1 MAIDFGRMI
10 QGVATGAMGQYN
22 AEVAAK
28 DKMKGNIIERAGL
41 NFYEETLPA
50 FQKKEASRKET
61 YDKLAGKFGPDV
73 AEYFGQN
80 NFITGDANDYKNIL
94 IELGDKPEIKADQL
108 KTYLDATDSSYTKR
122 ATKRFDAIKEREKT
136 IMGLTTGDSKIGTMT
151 AQLQIPES
159 TPITETTEEIVT
171 PAVEGTQSG
180 PVVTEAVSEKTEMK
194 TTALPTY
201 EEIFGDGK
209 EKVTNVYM
217 DMKPEDKAKYKTM
230 ADKIFDRDK
239 DTLTGDFATAKGY
252 NEDYKK
258 GLDDGTISD
267 KTTRNQY
274 INDRWFKEQ
283 YLPNEGLV
291 HSSSNSKSFIGSN
304 LVEPIDVTN
313 AREIVNQL
321 KAINP
326 DDPNILVI
334 LDDVKSKTGI
344 QDLSVY
350 GL

>member
-10 QGVATGAMGQYN
+10 QGVATGAMGQFN

-28 DKMKGNIIERAGL
+28 DKMKGEIIQRAGL

-50 FQKKEASRKET
+50 FQKKEESRKKT
-61 YDKLAGKFGPDV
+61 YDILAGRFGVDV

-80 NFITGDANDYKNIL
+80 YITGDANDYKNIL
-94 IELGDKPEIKADQL
+94 IQLGDNPEIKADKIKQYL
-108 KTYLDATDSSYTKR
+108 KATDSSYTKR
-122 ATKRFDAIKEREKT
+122 AESRFDAIKEREKT

-159 TPITETTEEIVT
+159 TPITETTEEVVT
-171 PAVEGTQSG
+171 PAVEGTQVG
-180 PVVTEAVSEKTEMK
+180 PQVTEAVPEKREMK

-209 EKVTNVYM
+209 EKAESRYLAM
-217 DMKPEDKAKYKTM
+217 DSTERSRYKSM
-230 ADKIFDRDK
+230 ADNVFNRDK

-258 GLDDGTISD
+258 GLKDGTISD

-274 INDRWFKEQ
+274 IYNRWFQEQ
-283 YLPNEGLV
+283 YLPSEGLTYAGGKTTE
-291 HSSSNSKSFIGSN
+291 SS
-304 LVEPIDVTN
+304 EPEVVTN
-313 AREIVNQL
+313 ARR
-321 KAINP
+321 AINYQKSIGN
-326 DDPNILVI
+326 DNAVQEAKDLLKSLGYDPT
-334 LDDVKSKTGI
+334 D
-344 QDLSVY
+344 Y

>member
-151 AQLQIPES
+151 AQLQIPENEPV
-159 TPITETTEEIVT
+159 TGATEEVIT
-171 PAVEGTQSG
+171 PAIKGTQSG
-180 PVVTEAVSEKTEMK
+180 PQVTEAVPEKRELK

-209 EKVTNVYM
+209 EKVESRYLAM
-217 DMKPEDKAKYKTM
+217 DSTERARYKSM
-230 ADKIFDRDK
+230 ADNVFNRDK

-258 GLDDGTISD
+258 GLKDGTISD

-274 INDRWFKEQ
+274 IYNRWFQEQ
-283 YLPNEGLV
+283 YLPSEGKTYAGGKTTE
-291 HSSSNSKSFIGSN
+291 SS
-304 LVEPIDVTN
+304 EPEVITN
-313 AREIVNQL
+313 ARR
-321 KAINP
+321 AINYQKSIGN
-326 DDPNILVI
+326 DSAVQEAKDLLKSLGYDPT
-334 LDDVKSKTGI
+334 D
-344 QDLSVY
+344 Y